1 MKRILQSI
9 ALALLVLPALAG
21 AQDLS
26 VRRMGMGGVVLGGRQ
41 GGEGANV
48 AYRAMP
54 RVQRG
59 PTGYSLPLGVLQVL
73 NDPPSLDPRNPE
85 FNVFELANL
94 VENPPWNLALTKPH
108 VPSSDVSVAVSQNS
122 LQIDLGDLGS
132 AFPSGDVRA
141 WGVTNGPTM
150 GFSVRR
156 VFVAVAPLVEFENTL
171 HLNDALAGVLRD
183 GDSIR
188 TGERY
193 EAIDLGH
200 AQAAAALHVGT
211 AFPLYTSG
219 AGSAVASALYAGARV
234 KVIRGLAY
242 GEADNLAGTTTADTL
257 FGSRSLDLRYDG
269 HWLDAGPAD
278 GGFGLGFDAGTVW
291 TLGRFELGL
300 AVNDVGT
307 RIPWRVRET
316 LARRDSASGEL
327 VTTTLATGRDYTSRV
342 PSTVIGNLAWHG
354 RRWMAAADVRQ
365 NPLATTAH
373 AGLERWIGPI
383 ALRGGVER
391 DTNRRT
397 QVSGGV
403 GLRVGVVGLDVA
415 VATHNRNLENERMVE
430 LGAGLSLYH

>member
-1 MKRILQSI
+1 MKRILTSA
-9 ALALLVLPALAG
+9 ALALLVLPVLVH

-26 VRRMGMGGVVLGGRQ
+26 VRRMSMGGVVLGGRQ

-48 AYRAMP
+48 AYRGVP
-54 RVQRG
+54 RTVRG
-59 PTGYSLPLGVLQVL
+59 PSGYSLPIGVLQVL

-94 VENPPWNLALTKPH
+94 VENPPWNLALTQPH
-108 VPSSDVSVAVSQNS
+108 VPSSDVTLDVSQNA
-122 LQIDLGDLGS
+122 LHLDLGDLGP
-132 AFPSGDVRA
+132 AFPRGDVRF

-156 VFVAVAPLVEFENTL
+156 VFVALAPLVEFDNTL
-171 HLNDALAGVLRD
+171 RLNEALSGVLRD
-183 GDSIR
+183 GDSI
-188 TGERY
+188 GPNQRY
-193 EAIDLGH
+193 EAVDVGH
-200 AQAAAALHVGT
+200 AQAAAALHLGT
-211 AFPLYTSG
+211 AFPLFRSG
-219 AGSAVASALYAGARV
+219 EGSRLPSALYVGARA

-242 GEADNLAGTTTADTL
+242 GEAHNIAGTTTSDTL
-257 FGSRSLDLRYDG
+257 FGSSSLDLGYDG
-269 HWLDAGPAD
+269 HWRDAGPAD

-291 TLGRFELGL
+291 TLGSFELGL
-300 AVNDVGT
+300 AVNDLGT

-316 LARRDSASGEL
+316 LAHRDSASGDL
-327 VTTTLATGRDYTSRV
+327 VTTTVATGQSITSEV
-342 PSTVIGNLAWHG
+342 PSTVIANAAWHG

-373 AGLERWIGPI
+373 AGLERWVGPL
-383 ALRGGVER
+383 ALRAGVER

-397 QVSGGV
+397 QLSGGV
-403 GLRVGVVGLDVA
+403 GVRVGAVGLDVA